1 MWHEIT
7 KRLGLLWIGGSD
19 YWERLLG
26 FLTGW
31 LAIDNI
37 TTFYCN
43 GSKTQMILLMH
54 NLLYWYE
61 EYVMCWI
68 LRYFLGSK
76 KDAIHERHLF
86 SIDFAEDTE
95 IFQPNSSSDR
105 QVFISWWFVCNH
117 KFILHQICTLYK
129 YVQKYTKWYINYI
142 LCTTK
147 IFSLV
152 IRWPAWVAAT
162 VTGLM
167 ELIINSI
174 LKIINWVLKMINWIL
189 KIFKRILEIINWI
202 DQCALLFFN

>member
-1 MWHEIT
+1 
-7 KRLGLLWIGGSD
+7 
-19 YWERLLG
+19 
-26 FLTGW
+26 
-31 LAIDNI
+31 
-37 TTFYCN
+37 
-43 GSKTQMILLMH
+43 MH

-129 YVQKYTKWYINYI
+129 YVQICTKWYIIVQSIYFIHQLYTLHHKNI
-142 LCTTK
+142 FPCHQMTCLSCRNSDRAHGIDNQFDFKNNQLSFKNDQLNFKNIQANFRNNQLNWSMRFTFFQLELVK
-147 IFSLV
+147 IAHSQWYDQGCVKFQ
-152 IRWPAWVAAT
+152 
-162 VTGLM
+162 G
-167 ELIINSI
+167 
-174 LKIINWVLKMINWIL
+174 KICHQRGDIG
-189 KIFKRILEIINWI
+189 
-202 DQCALLFFN
+202 